1 MKIRIAN
8 PIYDAAFKY
17 LMNDPESARLFIS
30 RLIDAEVLELE
41 FAATEHQTKL
51 KAENLTVF
59 HLDFAARIRL
69 ADNTERRVLIEIQ
82 KAKLPGDIQRFR
94 RYLGHH
100 YQSDTAL
107 SEGPDGKSQPLPI
120 LSIYFLGHGLER
132 IKAAVVKVKR
142 EYYDGVTDERL
153 EERDPFVESLTH
165 DSVVVQIPYLREPGR
180 TDLERL
186 LSIFNQSRRRPED
199 HHVLE
204 VDDEEYP
211 LEYHRVLRR
220 LMAAIADEEV
230 HETMRMEDE
239 ILTHLQE
246 LERKVEEQQR
256 IAEEKA
262 REAEEK
268 AREAEEKAR
277 EAEEQRRVA
286 EAQRR
291 VAEEQRRV
299 AEEKERALEEQRQV
313 AEAQRRL
320 AEEKERALE
329 EQRRLTEARRRKA
342 IEALVEAGVPRAEAE
357 AMFPP

>member
-1 MKIRIAN
+1 
-8 PIYDAAFKY
+8 
-17 LMNDPESARLFIS
+17 
-30 RLIDAEVLELE
+30 
-41 FAATEHQTKL
+41 
-51 KAENLTVF
+51 
-59 HLDFAARIRL
+59 
-69 ADNTERRVLIEIQ
+69 
-82 KAKLPGDIQRFR
+82 
-94 RYLGHH
+94 
-100 YQSDTAL
+100 
-107 SEGPDGKSQPLPI
+107 
-120 LSIYFLGHGLER
+120 
-132 IKAAVVKVKR
+132 
-142 EYYDGVTDERL
+142 
-153 EERDPFVESLTH
+153 
-165 DSVVVQIPYLREPGR
+165 LREPGR

-256 IAEEKA
+256 VAEEQRRIAEEKA

-268 AREAEEKAR
+268 
-277 EAEEQRRVA
+277 
-286 EAQRR
+286 
-291 VAEEQRRV
+291 
-299 AEEKERALEEQRQV
+299 ERALEEQRRV

-329 EQRRLTEARRRKA
+329 EQRRVAEAHRRRA